1 MSTKALEYTA
11 HISLKTMHVSHQ
23 RANYFLNSM
32 LIWRSVLLSITF
44 VQQKELAPEATNLAA
59 MVKLTTLMSDLLHE
73 SLSQGRGRPCS
84 RHKRAKPTPCAVLK
98 NLPLPRGREKAVI
111 YHLCLELRAVY
122 RYLRGKYAKQGKSYF
137 HRVNDLVVSKNLDSK
152 KKIVNCDNRF

>member
-32 LIWRSVLLSITF
+32 LIWRSVLL
-44 VQQKELAPEATNLAA
+44 